1 MTRDHDRDLG
11 VATTLEREVAP
22 FVVRARPLL
31 RSGPFCLWGE
41 IVSIQH
47 GDRMTFVTLVD
58 AKDVTRTIDARVP
71 SSSASFSVG
80 EMVGLWG
87 RLIPTQPDPSS
98 IEVVFAANRVQT
110 TKGPSHRQHERRE
123 LVSRYAHQ
131 RRARLRRLR
140 RIAIVTSERSRAVA
154 DFERSLAGDGA
165 APVDLQ
171 LFPVALNNPA
181 SIAQGLR
188 DACGARPD
196 LIVVMRGGGDAASFL
211 AFREP
216 VVIEVLGAAVASVPT
231 IVAIGHAEDTLE
243 LDEIAT
249 WTVSTPTAA
258 GALVRRLAFER
269 RWRFPWRLVR
279 WLLWLLLFFAA
290 IAAVAWCSYR
300 ADEKPARPIRRSPR
314 SQLDGVV
321 VPDGEDRSRDRLLAD
336 RISVRSLQPVEIIQS
351 TFVSRVP
358 DTLHCHA

>member
-1 MTRDHDRDLG
+1 MTRDDDRDLG

-58 AKDVTRTIDARVP
+58 AKDTTRTIDARVAP
-71 SSSASFSVG
+71 SSASLAIG
-80 EMVGLWG
+80 DMVGLWG

-98 IEVVFAANRVQT
+98 IEVVFAADRVQT
-110 TKGPSHRQHERRE
+110 TKGPSRRQHERRE
-123 LVSRYAHQ
+123 LVSRYARQ

-140 RIAIVTSERSRAVA
+140 RVAIVTSERSRAVA
-154 DFERSLAGDGA
+154 DFERSLAGDGS
-165 APVDLQ
+165 APVRVD
-171 LFPVALNNPA
+171 LFPVALNDPV
-181 SIAQGLR
+181 SIARGISE
-188 DACGARPD
+188 AHAARPD
-196 LIVVMRGGGDAASFL
+196 LIVVMRGGGDPASFL

-216 VVIEVLGAAVASVPT
+216 VVIDVLGTAVASVPT

-258 GALVRRLAFER
+258 GALVRTLAFEPR
-269 RWRFPWRLVR
+269 RGFSWLAWLVA
-279 WLLWLLLFFAA
+279 LLVLIVLGWWA
-290 IAAVAWCSYR
+290 Y
-300 ADEKPARPIRRSPR
+300 
-314 SQLDGVV
+314 
-321 VPDGEDRSRDRLLAD
+321 
-336 RISVRSLQPVEIIQS
+336 RSLQRPRPATRHSSLDTPTVDLHVES
-351 TFVSRVP
+351 TFEVAKIAGPRTEGCGS
-358 DTLHCHA
+358 